1 MNDIP
6 LLVKTTNDQRECQ
19 KRKKEKQ
26 ISKKTINLYNSQLKQ
41 AYYPVENEERGKS
54 EEQDDDGSDEVVDCR
69 HADIRS
75 TLTNRQRPYETFQ
88 GMS

>member
-1 MNDIP
+1 MS
-6 LLVKTTNDQRECQ
+6 K
-19 KRKKEKQ
+19 KKERKTNL
-26 ISKKTINLYNSQLKQ
+26 KKTINLYNSQSKQ

-54 EEQDDDGSDEVVDCR
+54 EEQDDDGGDEVVDCR

-75 TLTNRQRPYETFQ
+75 TLMNRQRPYETFQ